1 MRTILASLFV
11 VAATVL
17 LVSGGTQAGE
27 KGDKGGKEVTLKGTV
42 TCAKCDLGKESTCMT
57 VVVAKNK
64 EGKET
69 VYYFDP
75 TSSKKYHAKVCTEA
89 HEGTVTGT
97 VSKDGEK
104 AIIMVKKVDLK

>member
-27 KGDKGGKEVTLKGTV
+27 KAGKEVTIKGTV

-57 VVVAKNK
+57 VVVAKK
-64 EGKET
+64 DGKET

-75 TSSKKYHAKVCTEA
+75 TSSKKYHAKVCTES
-89 HEGTVTGT
+89 HEGTVVGT
-97 VSKDGEK
+97 VSKEGEK
-104 AIIMVKKVDLK
+104 NIITVKKAELK